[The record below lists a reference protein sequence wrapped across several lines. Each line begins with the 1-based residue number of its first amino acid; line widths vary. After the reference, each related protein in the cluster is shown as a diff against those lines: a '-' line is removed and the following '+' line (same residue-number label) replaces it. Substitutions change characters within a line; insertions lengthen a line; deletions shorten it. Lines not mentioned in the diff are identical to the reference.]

1 MENLKPISL
10 DYKSM
15 QELLPDYVFKRLSEE
30 DILKFEQSLPNFPDL
45 QYEIAEV
52 RAVFYKVERMNFDD
66 NIEYKTRNMSVK
78 VINRINS
85 RKSLESVNRRI
96 LKFLVPTLTL
106 AVAAYFFIDSNLF
119 KSDNEFK
126 ILQDKDKETIA
137 SIYDDS
143 NYLDYTTNDYQSID
157 ENYTELQDISKLSKS
172 SDSTLENLFASN
184 ADNFLINSDSE
195 SDNETNNVKET
206 GKEANNNMINVQELN
221 NLGINEADLQN
232 LLEETIDENTL

>member
-106 AVAAYFFIDSNLF
+106 AVADYFFIDSNLF